1 MPTTITVKGIPED
14 LYRRLKAAAEAN
26 HRSINSEVI
35 SRIEQTLKA
44 RRVPAGELLQRLRRL
59 HRSFGGKTLKLR
71 QLDEARREGRP

>member
-26 HRSINSEVI
+26 HRSINSEII

-44 RRVPAGELLQRLRRL
+44 RRVPTGELLQRLRRL
-59 HRSFGGKTLKLR
+59 HGSFGSKTVKLK
-71 QLDEARREGRP
+71 QLDAARREGRP